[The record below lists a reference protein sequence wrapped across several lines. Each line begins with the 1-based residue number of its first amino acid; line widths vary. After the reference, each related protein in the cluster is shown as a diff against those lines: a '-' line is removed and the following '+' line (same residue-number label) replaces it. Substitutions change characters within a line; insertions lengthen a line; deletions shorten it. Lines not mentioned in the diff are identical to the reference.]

1 MSKRDKLR
9 LEITHTAGPLTFA
22 DLFLGDSKAA
32 SIHFHTGDTARRV
45 LRRLGKFGVEIK
57 IPGYVSK
64 SGLQKR

>member
-9 LEITHTAGPLTFA
+9 LEITHAAGALTFA

-32 SIHFHTGDTARRV
+32 SIHFHTGDTTRRV

-57 IPGYVSK
+57 IPAYAKPSRK
-64 SGLQKR
+64 